1 MGTTTTPR
9 DDTVEGSETSWP
21 EARLT
26 RPQGRPCL
34 SAGGG
39 KDVLGAL
46 LDAASEC
53 LDKAESSR
61 VTGRQ
66 IAEAAGVSQA
76 MINYYFEGKEG
87 LLASLLERDYQSLTR
102 KLEAFLKIIEADTE
116 NTPQTSIEAV
126 LDLMETHFR
135 ERNGL
140 IVLIH
145 NEAMREGSAV
155 NKIYVS
161 RLASRG
167 YTVVVR
173 IMDALMRKGRCR
185 TDLTPEQAAYFVC
198 SLCTIPLVIL
208 PIFQAAFNSDLQGEA
223 HNIRRRAVAR
233 LLEPS

>member
-1 MGTTTTPR
+1 MTTTTSP
-9 DDTVEGSETSWP
+9 DPALSEQGTQAP
-21 EARLT
+21 AEPGP
-26 RPQGRPCL
+26 RPQGRPSL
-34 SAGGG
+34 NSASN

-61 VTGRQ
+61 ITGRQ
-66 IAEAAGVSQA
+66 IAETAGVSQA

-87 LLASLLERDYQSLTR
+87 LLASLLERDYQALTR
-102 KLEAFLKIIEADTE
+102 KLDAFLMRLEADAE
-116 NTPQTSIEAV
+116 NSSQNSIEAL
-126 LDLMETHFR
+126 LDVMETHFR

-167 YTVVVR
+167 YTVVVK

-185 TDLTPEQAAYFVC
+185 QDLTPEQAAYFVC

-208 PIFQAAFNSDLQGEA
+208 PIFQAAFNSDLVGEA

-233 LLEPS
+233 LLEPC